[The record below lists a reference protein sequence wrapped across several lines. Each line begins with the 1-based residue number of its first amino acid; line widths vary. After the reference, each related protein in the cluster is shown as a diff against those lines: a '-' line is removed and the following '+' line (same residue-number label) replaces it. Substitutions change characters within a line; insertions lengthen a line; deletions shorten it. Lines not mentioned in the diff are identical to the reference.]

1 MEGRLKEGSSYK
13 IAVIGDQLLVRGFKL
28 AGVKEAHIAETTDD
42 VEQSLKNIFEKE
54 NIGIIIISENAIE
67 KIKDRRLLYKIDN
80 SLVPLVIEVPGYG
93 QEEKH
98 ADTLRNLVMRVIGI
112 DILAKKSKG

>member
-1 MEGRLKEGSSYK
+1 MEGRLNDLEYK
-13 IAVIGDQLLVRGFKL
+13 IAVVGDQLLVRGFKL
-28 AGVKEAHIAETTDD
+28 AGVKEAHIAETTED
-42 VEQSLKNIFEKE
+42 VEAALREIFEKD
-54 NIGIIIISENAIE
+54 NIGIVIVSEDAIGR
-67 KIKDRRLLYKIDN
+67 IKDRRLLYKIDT

-112 DILAKKSKG
+112 DILAKHNKG